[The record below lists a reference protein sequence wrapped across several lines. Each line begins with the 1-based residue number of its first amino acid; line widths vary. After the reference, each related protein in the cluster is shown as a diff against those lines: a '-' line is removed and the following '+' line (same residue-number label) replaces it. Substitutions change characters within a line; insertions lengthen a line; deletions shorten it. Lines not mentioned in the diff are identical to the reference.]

1 MSSKMIHLFGEG
13 VQGSN
18 VCFPF
23 STGFMRKR
31 RPQGN
36 SAKNARTEWRKY
48 EASRRPVLALLAK
61 RYGDGIWL
69 SPVTDRVSFLLKR
82 QLWICW
88 KDRLFFCP
96 LIEPNMNSWLFFP
109 HLFFCSFL
117 LFCDFHHFLF
127 YCFCHLLIISNFPLE
142 L

>member
-69 SPVTDRVSFLLKR
+69 SPVTDHVSFLLKR

-96 LIEPNMNSWLFFP
+96 LIEPNMNSWLFF
-109 HLFFCSFL
+109 LICSFA
-117 LFCDFHHFLF
+117 LF
-127 YCFCHLLIISNFPLE
+127 YCFVIFTTFFSIVFVIF
-142 L
+142 